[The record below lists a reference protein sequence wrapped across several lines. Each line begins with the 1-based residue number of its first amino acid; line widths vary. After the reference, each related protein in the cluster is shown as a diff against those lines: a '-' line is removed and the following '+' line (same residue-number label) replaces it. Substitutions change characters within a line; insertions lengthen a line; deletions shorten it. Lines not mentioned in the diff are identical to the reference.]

1 MGGISGLQE
10 GQRLVV
16 IGSSFISMELVV
28 AVSKRKLA
36 SIDVIAMENYPFE
49 RVLGVE
55 VGKGLKKAC
64 FLYTLYEKA
73 TNPYFKVPRKARDK
87 IPPCRQSDSDTLI
100 CVQPF
105 SCIRR

>member
-1 MGGISGLQE
+1 MSHLIGLPYIRISCAILALQE

-36 SIDVIAMENYPFE
+36 SIDVIAMEDYPFE

-64 FLYTLYEKA
+64 IFLPL
-73 TNPYFKVPRKARDK
+73 
-87 IPPCRQSDSDTLI
+87 L
-100 CVQPF
+100 
-105 SCIRR
+105 

>member
-1 MGGISGLQE
+1 MHYSHPKLALKE

-55 VGKGLKKAC
+55 VGKGLKKVNIEPFC
-64 FLYTLYEKA
+64 FWWCSSNNHTI
-73 TNPYFKVPRKARDK
+73 VPRKTRH
-87 IPPCRQSDSDTLI
+87 
-100 CVQPF
+100 
-105 SCIRR
+105 

>member
-1 MGGISGLQE
+1 MRHVVALPE

-55 VGKGLKKAC
+55 VGKGLKNVC
-64 FLYTLYEKA
+64 FLLLFY
-73 TNPYFKVPRKARDK
+73 
-87 IPPCRQSDSDTLI
+87 
-100 CVQPF
+100 
-105 SCIRR
+105 